1 MNPDEAKKMLEERFK
16 PLEVIIP
23 RNRRLE
29 IKRKLKNTDIDPDRY
44 IRISIGISIT
54 ISLLLIGLLLTQS
67 PVKAAGIGLIS
78 FSSLYYLVTKIPVIV
93 KRKYNNSLDR
103 SMARALRTIS
113 TELKIGTPLHR
124 SIQHAASQ
132 DNPGG
137 KELKKVNKDLKKGS
151 SFPEALAKM
160 SRRNT
165 SKFIKRTAS
174 QMTSIHSTDPE
185 KGSKAL
191 KKLARE
197 QESILRN
204 KMKEYNEKLLV
215 YSLLFIAASAVIPA
229 MFQALV
235 IIGSNFLNLNISPTQ
250 ALLIPAVGFPALNL
264 LILGYTATKKP

>member
-1 MNPDEAKKMLEERFK
+1 MDLDEVKNTLEEKFK
-16 PLEVIIP
+16 PLEKTISKKKK
-23 RNRRLE
+23 LE
-29 IKRKLKNTDIDPDRY
+29 IEKKLKNTDIDPDRY
-44 IRISIGISIT
+44 IRISIGTSVTISIFLT
-54 ISLLLIGLLLTQS
+54 GLMLTQS
-67 PVKAAGIGLIS
+67 PVKAIGVGLIS
-78 FSSLYYLVTKIPVIV
+78 FSVLYYLVMKIPKIIE
-93 KRKYNNSLDR
+93 RKHNNSLDR
-103 SMARALRTIS
+103 SMARSLRTIS
-113 TELKIGTPLHR
+113 TELKIGTSLHR
-124 SIQHAASQ
+124 CIQHASEQ
-132 DNPGG
+132 DNPAGR
-137 KELKKVNKDLKKGS
+137 KLRKVRKDLEKGS

-204 KMKEYNEKLLV
+204 KMEEYNEKLLV
-215 YSLLFIAASAVIPA
+215 YSLMFIAVSAVIPA

-235 IIGSNFLNLNISPTQ
+235 IIGSNFLNLNITPTQ

-264 LILGYTATKKP
+264 MILGYTATKKP